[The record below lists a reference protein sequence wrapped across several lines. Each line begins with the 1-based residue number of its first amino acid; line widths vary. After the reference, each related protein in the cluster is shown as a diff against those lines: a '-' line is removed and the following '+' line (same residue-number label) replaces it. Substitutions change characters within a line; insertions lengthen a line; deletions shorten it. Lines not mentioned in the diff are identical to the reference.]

1 MKDESPL
8 TRLVDVRSL
17 PQDGTDVF
25 IDADAA
31 QRAALASELGLEA
44 VKSLS
49 AHYRVT
55 RSGRDGA
62 LLRGRLKGTVTRQCV
77 VTLEPFDAEISEPVE
92 VLFAS
97 EAESARKQAEW
108 TAAYA
113 SDDEAAIAAL
123 GQTDPPDPIVDG
135 RIDAGRVTVEFL
147 ALSLDP
153 YPRKP
158 GAAFEAPGAPET
170 PESNSPFAA
179 LAQLKESDKNRN
191 KT

>member
-1 MKDESPL
+1 MKDDQSL
-8 TRLVDVRSL
+8 SRLVDVRSL

-25 IDADAA
+25 IETDAA
-31 QRAALASELGLEA
+31 QRAAVAKEVGVEA
-44 VKSLS
+44 LKALS

-62 LLRGRLKGTVTRQCV
+62 LLRGQLKATATRICV
-77 VTLEPFDAEISEPVE
+77 VTLEPFDVEIAEPVE

-97 EAESARKQAEW
+97 EAESAARQAEW

-113 SDDEAAIAAL
+113 SDDDAAIAAL

-135 RIDAGRVTVEFL
+135 RIDAGRVTTEFL
-147 ALSLDP
+147 ALALDP
-153 YPRKP
+153 YPRRP
-158 GAAFEAPGAPET
+158 GAAFEPPAEPET

-179 LAQLKESDKNRN
+179 LAKLKETDKNRN
-191 KT
+191 IT